1 MEKFNGKASRLSW
14 ELFKRTGNINYYL
27 LYKGIENAPE
37 IEQNNYADR
46 DDGRGMWFVME
57 QTKVKAIVLSNSDY
71 KEKDILATLFTL
83 EQGIV
88 NVVFKG
94 VKNANAKLKSA
105 KELFTFGDFIFADG
119 VQKTITSAYVL
130 ENFYDLTKN
139 LNAYYSACNVAKII
153 LTVLPKGETSPQ
165 LFVDTLKCLDLLAE
179 NSLNPQMILN
189 KFLIRVFEG
198 FGYRFNLNKCSS
210 CGASFVYKRYIN
222 LNDGD
227 ITCPN
232 CKMGSVSELSN
243 AEYQALRLLSATDY
257 DKLST
262 LKISSEVMS
271 RVLKIL
277 YQNFEHRFNQKLQE
291 VWFK

>member
-1 MEKFNGKASRLSW
+1 
-14 ELFKRTGNINYYL
+14 
-27 LYKGIENAPE
+27 
-37 IEQNNYADR
+37 
-46 DDGRGMWFVME
+46 ME
-57 QTKVKAIVLSNSDY
+57 QTKVKAIVLSNCDY

-88 NVVFKG
+88 SVVFKG
-94 VKNANAKLKSA
+94 VKNSNAKLKSA
-105 KELFTFGDFIFADG
+105 KEIFTFGDFIYADG
-119 VQKTITSAYVL
+119 VQKTITSAFVL

-165 LFVDTLKCLDLLAE
+165 LFIDTLKCLNLLAE
-179 NSLNPQMILN
+179 NTLNPTMILN

-210 CGASFVYKRYIN
+210 CGANFVYKKYIN

-232 CKMGSVSELSN
+232 CKMGNVAELSN
-243 AEYQALRLLSATDY
+243 AEYQALRLLSLTDY
-257 DKLST
+257 DKLNT
-262 LKISSEVMS
+262 LKISSDVMA
-271 RVLKIL
+271 RVFKIL
-277 YQNFEHRFNQKLQE
+277 CLNFEHRFNQKLQDII
-291 VWFK
+291 